1 MPRPMINPD
10 LSNTD
15 EVLIGLKND
24 FVAALES
31 GDADNVAAA
40 QVAMA
45 HHIQLGVLDQ
55 AKREAVEAARME
67 AADQHAR
74 AARNM
79 NYLTVDERKYY
90 NAVITANGFETAEVV
105 SLMPATIIDRVF
117 EDLKKKHPLLDKINF
132 VNTGGVTQ
140 WITRTNDAEAA
151 WWGPL
156 CDTIK
161 KKLSAAFKLED
172 MNLYKLSAYMPV
184 CKSMLVLG
192 PEWLDTYVRTVLGE
206 SIAMA
211 LELAIVNGTGK
222 DQPIGMMKNLAGAVV
237 EGVYPD
243 KTPVALTEFTPAS
256 IGTAIMAPLTKNGTK
271 IVDAAN
277 VVFIV
282 NPLDYW
288 SKIYQTVM
296 TKNLNGQWVSNFLF
310 PMENII
316 QSVAVPQGKM
326 VTGEASNYFMGV
338 GMSQKIEYSDEYKF
352 LEDQRTYI
360 TKFLGNGKAKDNES
374 FTVFDISGMAPAV

>member
-90 NAVITANGFETAEVV
+90 NAVIEANGFETAEVV

-132 VNTGGVTQ
+132 VNTGGVTR

-161 KKLSAAFKLED
+161 KKLSAAFKMED

-271 IVDAAN
+271 IVDAAD

-326 VTGEASNYFMGV
+326 VTGEAPNYFMGV
-338 GMSQKIEYSDEYKF
+338 GMSQKIEHSDEYKF
-352 LEDQRTYI
+352 LEDQRTYL

>member
-45 HHIQLGVLDQ
+45 QHIQLGVLDQ

-79 NYLTVDERKYY
+79 NYLTADERKYY
-90 NAVITANGFETAEVV
+90 NAVIEANGFETAEVV

-132 VNTGGVTQ
+132 VNTGGVTR

-161 KKLSAAFKLED
+161 KKLSAAFKMED

-271 IVDAAN
+271 IVDAAD

-288 SKIYQTVM
+288 SKIYQTIM

-310 PMENII
+310 PIENII

-326 VTGEASNYFMGV
+326 VTGEASNYFMGI
-338 GMSQKIEYSDEYKF
+338 GMAQKIEYSDEYKF

>member
-10 LSNTD
+10 LSNND

-31 GDADNVAAA
+31 GDADNVVAA

-45 HHIQLGVLDQ
+45 QHIQLGVLDQ

-222 DQPIGMMKNLAGAVV
+222 DQPIGMMKDLSGAVV

-271 IVDAAN
+271 IVDAAD

-288 SKIYQTVM
+288 SKIYQTIM

-310 PMENII
+310 PIENII
-316 QSVAVPQGKM
+316 QSVAVTQGKM
-326 VTGEASNYFMGV
+326 VTGEASNYFMGI
-338 GMSQKIEYSDEYKF
+338 GMAQKIEYSDEYKF